1 VLREGKEESPN
12 SLVSRARFLPFAPL
26 ARKSPEACHSRESG
40 NPARCGL
47 TWTPAYAGVTT
58 PAIFISLGGP
68 QAHGRSRVNSAKH
81 LSSSSPPAELKK
93 NCRDPSPAQKQGE
106 LRMTYDINLRIR
118 NESGSGKA

>member
-1 VLREGKEESPN
+1 MLREGKEESPN

-47 TWTPAYAGVTT
+47 AWTPALRQAQGKLFAGVTT

-68 QAHGRSRVNSAKH
+68 QAHGRS
-81 LSSSSPPAELKK
+81 
-93 NCRDPSPAQKQGE
+93 
-106 LRMTYDINLRIR
+106 
-118 NESGSGKA
+118 GSE